1 MNNEED
7 KFEQVLIEQLL
18 TDREDQIKD
27 LEEEILKYRAWIAE
41 IFQKLYIPYGDMGA
55 LENLVNEL
63 HNLREQIVLHERIT
77 AKRVVE
83 FEKLKSDLC
92 RRFDEDHNAIADE

>member
-1 MNNEED
+1 MNKEL
-7 KFEQVLIEQLL
+7 KQLL
-18 TDREDQIKD
+18 
-27 LEEEILKYRAWIAE
+27 EEKEGKIEILELENDKLHAWIEE

-63 HNLREQIVLHERIT
+63 HNLREQIVLHERLT